1 MRYAHKVAHT
11 FPFKPKGSVSFV
23 TPLWNCLNNNKFWQ
37 GHRVRTALNSG
48 ALVRSA
54 TAALL
59 QKIFRPI
66 VCSLVMTSLSM
77 TEAKLFFVKDSYADR
92 LIIYSLPKD
101 NLNRYVSLT
110 KNCFVISIPHSMYP
124 MVVFIFNT
132 QFWSEHMESW
142 VFLNLM
148 FFS

>member
-1 MRYAHKVAHT
+1 MPTKRLT
-11 FPFKPKGSVSFV
+11 PSLSNPKIFLVLLV
-23 TPLWNCLNNNKFWQ
+23 HYEILWTIIN
-37 GHRVRTALNSG
+37 RVRTSLNSG
-48 ALVRSA
+48 A

-132 QFWSEHMESW
+132 QFWCEHMESW
-142 VFLNLM
+142 VFSKSHN
-148 FFS
+148 FFIMEQWPVSEIF

>member
-1 MRYAHKVAHT
+1 MPTKRLT
-11 FPFKPKGSVSFV
+11 PSLSTPKIFLVLLV
-23 TPLWNCLNNNKFWQ
+23 HYEILWTIIN
-37 GHRVRTALNSG
+37 RVRTSLNSG
-48 ALVRSA
+48 ALVCSA
-54 TAALL
+54 TATLL

-124 MVVFIFNT
+124 MVVFISNT

-148 FFS
+148 IFS

>member
-1 MRYAHKVAHT
+1 MPTKRLT
-11 FPFKPKGSVSFV
+11 LSNPKRFLVLLV
-23 TPLWNCLNNNKFWQ
+23 HYEILWTIIN
-37 GHRVRTALNSG
+37 RVRTSLNSE

-66 VCSLVMTSLSM
+66 VSLVMTSLSM

-142 VFLNLM
+142 VFLNLII
-148 FFS
+148 FS

>member
-1 MRYAHKVAHT
+1 MPTKRLT
-11 FPFKPKGSVSFV
+11 PSLSNPKIFLVLLV
-23 TPLWNCLNNNKFWQ
+23 HYEILWTIIN
-37 GHRVRTALNSG
+37 RVWTSLNSG

-124 MVVFIFNT
+124 IVVFIFNT

-142 VFLNLM
+142 VFLNLII
-148 FFS
+148 FS